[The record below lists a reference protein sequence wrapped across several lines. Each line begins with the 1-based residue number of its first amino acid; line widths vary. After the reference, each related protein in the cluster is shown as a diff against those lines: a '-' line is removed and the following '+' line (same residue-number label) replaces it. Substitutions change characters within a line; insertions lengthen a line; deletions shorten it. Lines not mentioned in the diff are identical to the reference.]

1 MGQLIPI
8 VYQQLNSLA
17 ARFLRGERPG
27 HTLSPTALVHEA
39 YMKLV
44 QAEIDWVDRGHF
56 FSIAAR
62 TMRQILVDH
71 AKTRNR
77 AKRGGN
83 AQRITL
89 DDGFDFADA
98 RSAIAILELNEA
110 LTRLAAQDQ
119 RMAQIVELFYFGGLT
134 VEEVAHALNVSPA
147 TINRNLKMARAWLES
162 AMRSPE

>member
-1 MGQLIPI
+1 MSGSSISQLLRDSREGNTDAMGQLIPI

-56 FSIAAR
+56 FKIAAR

-83 AQRITL
+83 AQR
-89 DDGFDFADA
+89 
-98 RSAIAILELNEA
+98 
-110 LTRLAAQDQ
+110 
-119 RMAQIVELFYFGGLT
+119 
-134 VEEVAHALNVSPA
+134 
-147 TINRNLKMARAWLES
+147 
-162 AMRSPE
+162 